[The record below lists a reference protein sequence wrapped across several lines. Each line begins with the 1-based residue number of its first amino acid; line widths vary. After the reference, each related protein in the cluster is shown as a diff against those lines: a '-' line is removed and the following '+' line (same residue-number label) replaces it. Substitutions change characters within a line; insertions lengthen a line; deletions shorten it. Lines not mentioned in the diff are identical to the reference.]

1 MSGPGAYQN
10 MPHSGSPTG
19 HYQPS
24 GGYGQMGGPY
34 PGNYQGRPAE
44 AHSGSYDPRYPGR
57 DQHYGSGYE
66 HGGPPRMYGSPPQT
80 QAPYYGA
87 QDGHGNQP
95 GAYGQHGYERRDEH
109 NYGAGGPGYEQ
120 RPLDMTNK
128 DTVSMATTP
137 LRTSNMATIL
147 KGISSMATA
156 LTDTSNVHMVSMDTA
171 NIDFTRTRSTYV
183 SQYLDSPNVRTD

>member
-66 HGGPPRMYGSPPQT
+66 HGGPPRMT
-80 QAPYYGA
+80 AMVTNRAPMANMATSVATSIIMVLGDLVMSNVSMA
-87 QDGHGNQP
+87 SMT
-95 GAYGQHGYERRDEH
+95 
-109 NYGAGGPGYEQ
+109 AG
-120 RPLDMTNK
+120 PLDMTNK

-156 LTDTSNVHMVSMDTA
+156 LTDTSNVHMISMDTA